1 MRVRIVRMRTL
12 SACVE
17 WVHRAGD
24 YRQLLSSRPVLGIDQ
39 GGGLAAT
46 LPSRPCAA
54 RANGVISR
62 DLPPGNMTRVDTAHI
77 MACSPRMPA
86 FARAHLRRDF
96 GCHGV
101 SIPWCC
107 GATRGGGSRQGGH
120 IWRLSPRASKM
131 TQEVCHVS
139 SEKAAY
145 IREHGACGQP
155 VREAR
160 HDA

>member
-1 MRVRIVRMRTL
+1 MTSSRVEQSACVAGVHASGAHMRVRIVRMRTL

-39 GGGLAAT
+39 GGGLAAN

-77 MACSPRMPA
+77 MAC
-86 FARAHLRRDF
+86 
-96 GCHGV
+96 
-101 SIPWCC
+101 
-107 GATRGGGSRQGGH
+107 
-120 IWRLSPRASKM
+120 
-131 TQEVCHVS
+131 
-139 SEKAAY
+139 
-145 IREHGACGQP
+145 
-155 VREAR
+155 
-160 HDA
+160 